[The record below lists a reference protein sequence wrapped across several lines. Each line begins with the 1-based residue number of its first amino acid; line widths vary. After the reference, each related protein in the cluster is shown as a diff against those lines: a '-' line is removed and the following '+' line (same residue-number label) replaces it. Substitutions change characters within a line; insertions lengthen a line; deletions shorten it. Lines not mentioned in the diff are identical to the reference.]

1 MRRANVAQA
10 DTGAVKMF
18 QGLGCSALEA
28 LAVVGGRAPSEFSA
42 VGSEARALLQA
53 TQGPFIALVSHT
65 ANWELAL
72 LEASASV
79 PLACVV
85 KRIKSPAI
93 DSFCTRLR
101 GRGNV
106 QLLPERNVLASAS
119 AALADGRS
127 VVFPMDQVPPVA
139 ARPWPQVQW
148 LGAMA
153 HIDTAP
159 FVLAARLG
167 VPVLLFAQHR
177 TASGGTEI
185 SVLASFAPP
194 KTMRAAWVRGSAVQ
208 AARHLESFV
217 RAHPA
222 SWLWLHRRW
231 RAPRHAPHNT
241 VSAALGPPP
250 CALRR
255 VLLGIRPQSP
265 CPTR

>member
-1 MRRANVAQA
+1 MAMRRANVAQPETVA
-10 DTGAVKMF
+10 LNMF

-28 LAVVGGRAPSEFSA
+28 LAVAGGRAPSEFSA

-72 LEASASV
+72 LEASALV

-85 KRIKSPAI
+85 KHIKSPAI

-106 QLLPERNVLASAS
+106 QLLADHDVLS
-119 AALADGRS
+119 AASMALAGGRS
-127 VVFPMDQVPPVA
+127 VVFPMDQVPPA
-139 ARPWPQVQW
+139 TTRGWPQAQW

-177 TASGGTEI
+177 TARGCTEI
-185 SVLASFAPP
+185 SVLGSFVPP
-194 KTMRAAWVRGSAVQ
+194 KTTRAAWVRASAVQ
-208 AARHLESFV
+208 AAQRLESFV

-231 RAPRHAPHNT
+231 RSPRPTPRAPRAPST
-241 VSAALGPPP
+241 AGAEAST
-250 CALRR
+250 LRLAR
-255 VLLGIRPQSP
+255 GSP
-265 CPTR
+265 GY